1 LTATATATRRSRP
14 KGATKKGTTKKSAT
28 KRRRKKQRRSW
39 RRKAFA
45 VLVIA
50 VVLALLAGSL
60 WVVYYSSAL
69 VTKRVN
75 VIGTRDLSPVQV
87 SFTAQVP
94 VGVPLARQDLDAI
107 SERVTTMRAIEAAT
121 VTRSWPNTITVTV
134 IERQPVFAVLQP
146 DGYLVVDKHGVAY
159 QTQPTP
165 PPKAVLADVNPQDQP
180 LLGEVAIVAT
190 ALPEKLS
197 RKVKLITASSRDSIT
212 LLFGSGR
219 TVTWGSSADS
229 ELKAQVVT
237 ALLKRK
243 PKSSIDV
250 SSPHNPATR

>member
-1 LTATATATRRSRP
+1 MTATATATRRSRP
-14 KGATKKGTTKKSAT
+14 KGATKKKSAT
-28 KRRRKKQRRSW
+28 KKRKKKQRRSF
-39 RRKAFA
+39 RRTALA
-45 VLVIA
+45 VIVVA

-60 WVVYYSSAL
+60 WVVYYSNAL

-75 VIGTRDLSPVQV
+75 VIGTRDLNPVQV

-107 SERVTTMRAIEAAT
+107 SERVTTMPAIEAAT

-180 LLGEVAIVAT
+180 LLGEIAVVAT
-190 ALPEKLS
+190 AMPEKLS

-212 LLFGSGR
+212 LLLGSGR
-219 TVTWGSSADS
+219 TVAWGSSADS
-229 ELKAQVVT
+229 ELKAQVVM

-243 PKSSIDV
+243 PQSSIDV

>member
-1 LTATATATRRSRP
+1 LTATATTTRRSRP
-14 KGATKKGTTKKSAT
+14 KGATQRSAT
-28 KRRRKKQRRSW
+28 KKRRKKQRRSW
-39 RRKAFA
+39 RRTAFA

-75 VIGTRDLSPVQV
+75 VIGTRDVNPVQV
-87 SFTAQVP
+87 TLTAQVP
-94 VGVPLARQDLDAI
+94 VGMPLARQDLDAI
-107 SERVTTMRAIEAAT
+107 SERVTKMPAIEAAT

-146 DGYLVVDKHGVAY
+146 DGYLVVDRHGVAY

-190 ALPEKLS
+190 ALPEKLG

-212 LLFGSGR
+212 LLLGSGR
-219 TVTWGSSADS
+219 TVAWGSSADS
-229 ELKAQVVT
+229 ELKAQVVM

-243 PKSSIDV
+243 PQSSIDV